1 MRNTYGLLCI
11 FARPFTENKDLNS
24 SDFIETSENKIGK
37 QLYAYQHGA
46 IDEIFKRL
54 HNNTTNYNLLY
65 QLPTGGGKT
74 VIFSEIARRYIRD
87 TGKKVL
93 ILTHRVELCG
103 QTSQMLNEFGVK
115 NKVINS
121 AVKEMPVPNDYMC
134 YVAMVET
141 LNNRLRDKILSLDTI
156 GLMIVDEA
164 HYNSF
169 GKLFKFYEKG
179 VVLGVTATPL
189 SSNINIRM
197 RDNYNELIVGESISS
212 LIQDGFLARATTY
225 HYHVGLT
232 SLKVGRTGDYTVS
245 SSERLYNNH
254 AMQEKLL
261 SAYKEKCI
269 GKKTLIFNNGI
280 ATSQYVYATFLE
292 AGFEIKHLDHTHNP
306 RERKEILQWFREK
319 PDAILTSVS
328 ILTTGFDEPT
338 VDCIILNRATKSLT
352 LYFQMIGRG
361 SRILPNKKEFMVIDL
376 GNNLNRF
383 GLWDAPVDWQAIFRS
398 PELYLSGILSD
409 EEIEINYRYLMP
421 PELRS
426 LFSKSTTI
434 DFDIKEEHKL
444 AMSRG
449 ERPKVVIERSLQ
461 QHVKICIENGSEE
474 ISALHLAD
482 LLKEEIEFRV
492 RVYTRCLSK
501 TSESYVKWLQDDY
514 KRMLRVSLIR
524 NAHQVPEGDSVS
536 EDSLESDY
544 NPDQEESDTG
554 NVDE

>member
-1 MRNTYGLLCI
+1 MHLSKKAIGLDGSELLQT
-11 FARPFTENKDLNS
+11 PEYNKQ
-24 SDFIETSENKIGK
+24 K

-46 IDEIFKRL
+46 IDDIFDRL
-54 HNNTTNYNLLY
+54 KNHTERYNLLY

-74 VIFSEIARRYIRD
+74 VIFSEIARRYILN

-93 ILTHRVELCG
+93 ILTHRIELCG

-115 NKVINS
+115 NKIINS

-141 LNNRLRDKILSLDTI
+141 LNNRLRDKILTLDSI

-169 GKLFKFYEKG
+169 GKLFRFYEKG

-197 RDNYNELIVGESISS
+197 RDNYDELIVGESISS
-212 LIQDGFLARATTY
+212 LIDTGFLSRATTY

-232 SLKVGRTGDYTVS
+232 SLKVGRNGDYTVS

-254 AMQEKLL
+254 AMQDKLL

-280 ATSQYVYATFLE
+280 ATSQYVYATFQE
-292 AGFEIKHLDHTHNP
+292 AGYDIKHLDHTHTA
-306 RERKEILQWFREK
+306 RERKEILQWFKEK

-361 SRILPNKKEFMVIDL
+361 SRIIPGKQEFTVIDL

-383 GLWDAPVDWQAIFRS
+383 GLWDAPVDWVAIFKN
-398 PELYLSGILSD
+398 PELYLSNIRSD
-409 EEIEINYRYLMP
+409 EEIERSYRYNMP
-421 PELRS
+421 DELRAKFANS
-426 LFSKSTTI
+426 VTI
-434 DFDIKEEHKL
+434 DFDIKEEHSI
-444 AMSRG
+444 AIS
-449 ERPKVVIERSLQ
+449 EHQRPKVVIERSLE
-461 QHVKICIENGSEE
+461 QHINICQENSNGIEE
-474 ISALHLAD
+474 ALVLAD
-482 LLKEEIEFRV
+482 ILKEEIEYRV
-492 RVYTRCLSK
+492 RVYSRCLSK

-514 KRMLRVSLIR
+514 KRKLKVTLIR
-524 NAHQVPEGDSVS
+524 NSHHNTEEIIEITENSENDFMPEQDD
-536 EDSLESDY
+536 DSLEIS
-544 NPDQEESDTG
+544 
-554 NVDE
+554 